1 MPERRLARLASLT
14 LLAAAALAA
23 GACASTRTINELL
36 ADPGRYRDRTVQVS
50 GEVVDS
56 FSVANRGAYRIDD
69 GTGELWIVSEVGVP
83 RRTARVSVKGRVR
96 EGFNFGSLSDALK
109 LPPGIAAGLV
119 LLESSHKAKR

>member
-1 MPERRLARLASLT
+1 MTDRRLARLASVT
-14 LLAAAALAA
+14 LLAAAALAT
-23 GACASTRTINELL
+23 GACASTKTINELL
-36 ADPGRYRDRTVQVS
+36 ADPGRYRNRTVQVA